1 MQIQNPIVRIPTK
14 EEPSKWWAWSLAI
27 IILLWS
33 LFGAIGAVGNYY
45 LSNSGFFDEA
55 FSQAKDG
62 LGPYPE
68 NGTSAE
74 QNEWNET
81 HDFLEQMGD
90 DLTSFYQPELQLQ
103 FSLIVLFIAFIASF
117 LLFTR
122 DPNGFKAA
130 GIWLASV
137 AITGTIIQVIT
148 LTKID
153 DFYENIP
160 GIDANLMTGIATGF
174 SIGASLTCYLT
185 VFAFIYIAA
194 KRSSKNEDKVTES
207 GFHKTHN
214 APEE

>member
-1 MQIQNPIVRIPTK
+1 MQIQNPVVRIPTK

-33 LFGAIGAVGNYY
+33 LFGAIGAVANFY
-45 LSNSGFFDEA
+45 LANSGLFDEA
-55 FSQAKDG
+55 FTQAKDG

-74 QNEWNET
+74 QKEWNET
-81 HDFLEQMGD
+81 HDFLEMMGD

-148 LTKID
+148 LTKLE

-160 GIDANLMTGIATGF
+160 GIDAPLMAGIATGF
-174 SIGASLTCYLT
+174 SIGASLTCYLS

-194 KRSSKNEDKVTES
+194 KRSSKQEDKVTES
-207 GFHKTHN
+207 GFHSIYNPK
-214 APEE
+214 EE